1 MPFIIIMWQDIK
13 IGLLF
18 GTETDVKYKI
28 FFENLPQAQEK
39 GLIVNSVLKCS
50 KLGILPEWI
59 NNRIPKDIS
68 NKLDY
73 LKQTQGRLDT
83 DEIWFQVA

>member
-73 LKQTQGRLDT
+73 LKQTQGRLET